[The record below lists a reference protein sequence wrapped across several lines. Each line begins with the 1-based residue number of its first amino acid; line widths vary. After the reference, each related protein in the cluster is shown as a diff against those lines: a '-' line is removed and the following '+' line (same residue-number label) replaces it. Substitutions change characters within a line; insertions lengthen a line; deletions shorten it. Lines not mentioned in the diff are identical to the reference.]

1 MNTRIYFWIVLL
13 MMVKALSA
21 QDLPDF
27 QWWTDAHNWDGVTHW
42 SRYIIRSPGYMGP
55 NALPIPLVN
64 NARVDSNIEFES
76 AFEYHRGRGEM
87 AYNPYLNLTIPAA
100 KEKVA
105 LSFIYRPFEYYE
117 TEEFIRYERYGRNQ
131 SCKGFAKGDLYVGT
145 IVHILN
151 QEKHFFDGNL
161 DIFLK
166 TTTGKDLANARH
178 IDAPAYYF
186 DLNLGKK
193 IYEST
198 HLIKQISFYS
208 MLGMYVWQA
217 DFNNN
222 RQNDAYLYGLK
233 MNIDFGFLNMDMTYS
248 GYSGYM
254 NLRDKP
260 MALRYNISKKLK
272 NSYFYISYQDGL
284 RDIIYNSFR
293 LGFNYSFK

>member
-1 MNTRIYFWIVLL
+1 MVIFFVMTRMLI
-13 MMVKALSA
+13 S

-27 QWWTDAHNWDGVTHW
+27 QWWADAHNWDGVTHW

-55 NALPIPLVN
+55 NALPIPMVN
-64 NARVDSNIEFES
+64 NAKVGSKLEFET
-76 AFEYHRGRGEM
+76 AFEYHKGRGEM

-105 LSFIYRPFEYYE
+105 LNFIYRPFEYYK
-117 TEEFIRYERYGRNQ
+117 TEEFIRYERLGRNQ
-131 SCKGFAKGDLYVGT
+131 SCKGIAKGDLYIGT
-145 IVHILN
+145 IVQMFN
-151 QEKHFFDGNL
+151 QDKHFADGTL
-161 DIFLK
+161 EIFLK

-186 DLNLGKK
+186 NLNLGKK
-193 IYEST
+193 LYQST
-198 HLIKQISFYS
+198 RLIKEISLYT

-233 MNIDFGFLNMDMTYS
+233 TDVDFGFLSLDVIYS

-254 NLRDKP
+254 NMRDKP
-260 MALRYNISKKLK
+260 EALRYFVSKKIK
-272 NSYFYISYQDGL
+272 NTKFYFSYQDGL
-284 RDIIYNSFR
+284 RDVIYHSFR
-293 LGFNYSFK
+293 FGFNYQFK